1 MEWLGHAKIEFT
13 HAPSP
18 RAVKAKNGEDTDL
31 LKIAEKTTPPCQL
44 NPLLANGHLQTMWTA
59 TKLSGPPVYYRRKLF
74 KAEEEAYHGTFAV
87 DFVVEPFEESNQDL
101 PPRTVY
107 FGEEEFVS
115 LSSDDSKPMLVVL
128 HGLSGGSHEIYLRHA
143 IAPLIGEGGWEACVV
158 NSRGC
163 AGSKITSSVLYNA
176 RATWDVRQVV
186 KFLRK
191 TFPNRPLFGL
201 GFSLGANMLTNYCGE
216 EGANCLLK
224 AAVVCSNPFN
234 LEVSSKM
241 LQNSFIG
248 KEVYLRYMGDAMKRL
263 IDNHHEELKKFTN
276 LDLEAVKKVTYLN
289 EFDREVQC
297 PTWGYPTEYA
307 YYRDASSTDA
317 VLAIRIPFLAVQATD
332 DPIAVKEALPYEEFR
347 QNPNTILL
355 TTSLG
360 GHLCWFET
368 GGGRWH
374 ARAVPAFLNELAF
387 NTDLASLEPTQEEAT
402 TTKLARGSTYD
413 PMRRKLAVVHT
424 AKPA

>member
-1 MEWLGHAKIEFT
+1 
-13 HAPSP
+13 
-18 RAVKAKNGEDTDL
+18 
-31 LKIAEKTTPPCQL
+31 
-44 NPLLANGHLQTMWTA
+44 
-59 TKLSGPPVYYRRKLF
+59 
-74 KAEEEAYHGTFAV
+74 
-87 DFVVEPFEESNQDL
+87 
-101 PPRTVY
+101 
-107 FGEEEFVS
+107 VS

-201 GFSLGANMLTNYCGE
+201 GFSMGANMLTNYCGE

-224 AAVVCSNPFN
+224 AAVVCANPFN

-276 LDLEAVKKVTYLN
+276 LDFEAVKKVTYLN